1 MSASVQKSPARRGR
15 PRAYDPE
22 TALARALAV
31 FWNAGYSAT
40 SLDDLSAATGMNRP
54 SLYGA
59 FGDKRELYRT
69 LLHRY
74 RAIAR
79 ARMKD
84 ELRYDL
90 PLREALRRVYRSALE
105 FYLPRDAAARG
116 CFLIGTAVTESVLNR
131 EVRTD
136 LAEGLDEIEDA
147 FEARLRFARQRGEI
161 PRGSDPAALASMAS
175 AALYSL
181 AIRSRSG
188 SSRATLLRI
197 VDSAL
202 DLICGT
208 KNRARRSST

>member
-1 MSASVQKSPARRGR
+1 MSTTVQKSSVRRGR
-15 PRAYDPE
+15 PRTYDPE
-22 TALARALAV
+22 TALAQAMAV

-40 SLDDLSAATGMNRP
+40 SLEDLSAATGMNRP

-59 FGDKRELYRT
+59 FGDKRALYRT

-79 ARMKD
+79 AGMQD
-84 ELRYDL
+84 GLRYDL
-90 PLREALRRVYRSALE
+90 PLREALRRVYHSALAL
-105 FYLPRDAAARG
+105 YLPRQAAARG
-116 CFLIGTAVTESVLNR
+116 CFLIGTALTQSVLDG
-131 EVRTD
+131 EVRTN

-147 FEARLRFARQRGEI
+147 FQRRLRFARKRGEI

-188 SSRATLLRI
+188 SSRAALLRI
-197 VDSAL
+197 ANSAL
-202 DLICGT
+202 DLICGP
-208 KNRARRSST
+208 KKRA

>member
-1 MSASVQKSPARRGR
+1 MSTTVQKSGVRRGR
-15 PRAYDPE
+15 PRIYDPE
-22 TALARALAV
+22 TALAQAMAV

-40 SLDDLSAATGMNRP
+40 SLEDLTAATGMNRP

-59 FGDKRELYRT
+59 FGDKRALYRT

-79 ARMKD
+79 AGMQD
-84 ELRYDL
+84 GLRYDL
-90 PLREALRRVYRSALE
+90 PLREALRRVYHSALAL
-105 FYLPRDAAARG
+105 YLPRQAAARG
-116 CFLIGTAVTESVLNR
+116 CFLIGTALTQSVLDG
-131 EVRTD
+131 EVRTN

-147 FEARLRFARQRGEI
+147 FRRRLRFARQRGEI

-188 SSRATLLRI
+188 SSRAALLRI
-197 VDSAL
+197 ANSAL
-202 DLICGT
+202 DLICGP
-208 KNRARRSST
+208 KKRA

>member
-1 MSASVQKSPARRGR
+1 MSISVQKSPARRGR

-22 TALARALAV
+22 TALAQAMAV

-40 SLDDLSAATGMNRP
+40 SLDELSAATGMNRP
-54 SLYGA
+54 SLYHA

-79 ARMKD
+79 AGMKD
-84 ELRYDL
+84 GLRYDL
-90 PLREALRRVYRSALE
+90 PLREALRRVYHSALAL
-105 FYLPRDAAARG
+105 YLPRDAAARG
-116 CFLIGTAVTESVLNR
+116 CFLIGTAVTESVLNG
-131 EVRTD
+131 EVRTN

-147 FEARLRFARQRGEI
+147 FEARLRFARKRGEI
-161 PRGSDPAALASMAS
+161 PRSSDPAALASMAS

-188 SSRATLLRI
+188 SSRADLLRI

-208 KNRARRSST
+208 RKRA

>member
-1 MSASVQKSPARRGR
+1 MSTSVQKSGVRRGR

-22 TALARALAV
+22 TALAQAMAV

-40 SLDDLSAATGMNRP
+40 SLEDLSAATGMNRP

-59 FGDKRELYRT
+59 FGDKRALYRA
-69 LLHRY
+69 LLLRY

-79 ARMKD
+79 AGMKD
-84 ELRYDL
+84 GLRYDL
-90 PLREALRRVYRSALE
+90 PLREALCRVYHSALAL
-105 FYLPRDAAARG
+105 YLPRKAPARG
-116 CFLIGTAVTESVLNR
+116 CFLIGTALTQSVLDR
-131 EVRTD
+131 EVRTN

-147 FEARLRFARQRGEI
+147 FQRRLRFARQRGEI

-188 SSRATLLRI
+188 SSRAALRRI
-197 VDSAL
+197 ANSAL
-202 DLICGT
+202 DLICGP
-208 KNRARRSST
+208 KKRA